1 MDISDNIRTWLGFWK
16 GVCYSVAGLAF
27 LALLLFFFR
36 THNGY

>member
-1 MDISDNIRTWLGFWK
+1 MDISDNVATWLAFWR
-16 GVCYSVAGLAF
+16 GVCYSVVGLTA